1 VRLVP
6 HRAVY
11 VLSLA
16 SSSGASRNIDSASGR
31 IAFDFGGDAC
41 EGYTLKYRQV
51 TILESGEVGERTLDA
66 RSATYE
72 SGDGKAMRFKTES
85 HLEGGSEDAVDG
97 EAEVRGDRLAVR
109 LKEPRKETAA
119 LPGPVIFPTE
129 HMKRLIEAAHAGQT
143 TVALKVYDGSD
154 DGKRVF
160 DTLAVIGHRVEPG
173 AGQNLEAPAKQAVL
187 VALPRWPMTI
197 SYFKAGSG
205 DLTPAYTI
213 SFELYENGISRAL
226 KLDYGDFAL
235 KGDLASLDVL
245 PYGACER

>member
-1 VRLVP
+1 MSATVELACCFD
-6 HRAVY
+6 RAY
-11 VLSLA
+11 VLPTA
-16 SSSGASRNIDSASGR
+16 
-31 IAFDFGGDAC
+31 
-41 EGYTLKYRQV
+41 V
-51 TILESGEVGERTLDA
+51 M
-66 RSATYE
+66 AT
-72 SGDGKAMRFKTES
+72 SV
-85 HLEGGSEDAVDG
+85 L
-97 EAEVRGDRLAVR
+97 
-109 LKEPRKETAA
+109 
-119 LPGPVIFPTE
+119 
-129 HMKRLIEAAHAGQT
+129 AHASPLRHY
-143 TVALKVYDGSD
+143 VLHLVYDGSD